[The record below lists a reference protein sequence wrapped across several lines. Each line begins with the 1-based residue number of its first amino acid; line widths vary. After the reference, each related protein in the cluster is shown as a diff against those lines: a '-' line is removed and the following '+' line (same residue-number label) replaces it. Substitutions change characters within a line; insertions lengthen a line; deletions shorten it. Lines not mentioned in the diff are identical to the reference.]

1 MQQDRDR
8 LITGYARALFA
19 VAEAEGDL
27 DRVEDEL
34 YRFAKSVEA
43 EPGLRQALTD
53 PQLPAERKRAL
64 VTELLG
70 RRANP
75 HTVNLLGFLVESGR
89 GRDLQRIVEKLAELA
104 AERRELAFA
113 EVRTAIPL
121 DAERRE
127 RLTAALSRATGRTV
141 ELRVLV
147 DPGVIGG
154 AVARVGDEV
163 IDGSI
168 RRRLQ
173 LAREQL
179 GRAR

>member
-1 MQQDRDR
+1 MADRDR
-8 LITGYARALFA
+8 LVTGYARALFA

-34 YRFAKSVEA
+34 YRFARAMETD
-43 EPGLRQALTD
+43 PRLREALTD
-53 PQLPAERKRAL
+53 PQLPADRKRSV
-64 VTELLG
+64 VTDLLG

-75 HTVNLLGFLVESGR
+75 HTVRLLGFLVESGR

-104 AERRELAFA
+104 AERRQQAFA

-121 DAERRE
+121 DAKRRE
-127 RLTAALSRATGRTV
+127 RLTQALARATGRTV

-147 DPGVIGG
+147 DPAVIGG

-168 RRRLQ
+168 RRKLE